1 MIKLT
6 VKQTG
11 VTQAIFHERLLCFQC
26 PNYKT
31 TEKMFKNFTYDG
43 KKRFAFCICGRPRN
57 QKNTLSPPPPKKTVR
72 DYLQNRTKFSGHQ
85 NFATRCEINAREIS
99 KTLRKHFDVLTAS
112 NSYWLYWLE
121 QFRCFLKRLSVI

>member
-31 TEKMFKNFTYDG
+31 TEKMFQNFTYDG

-57 QKNTLSPPPPKKTVR
+57 QKNTLSHPPPKKKPSVTICKTAQNSVVTKILQHAVKSMLEK
-72 DYLQNRTKFSGHQ
+72 YL
-85 NFATRCEINAREIS
+85 
-99 KTLRKHFDVLTAS
+99 KH
-112 NSYWLYWLE
+112 
-121 QFRCFLKRLSVI
+121 